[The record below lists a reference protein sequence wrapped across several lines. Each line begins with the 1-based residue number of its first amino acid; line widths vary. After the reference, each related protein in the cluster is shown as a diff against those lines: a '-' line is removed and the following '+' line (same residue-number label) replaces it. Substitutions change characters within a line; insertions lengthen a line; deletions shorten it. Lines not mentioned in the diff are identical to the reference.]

1 MLDTIDPWARSFH
14 FFFMNHL
21 KGLKMNI
28 LAFLYVELDKAV
40 EDYQKS
46 NGSKVNYM
54 GLILMVFKFITE

>member
-1 MLDTIDPWARSFH
+1 
-14 FFFMNHL
+14 
-21 KGLKMNI
+21 MNI